1 MSMKRIVMGIALA
14 AFALLAVPRV
24 DAQAQELHQKLA
36 AAKQAAAQNQKA
48 LRSYSWLEKTEL
60 SLKGEVKNTKVDMC
74 KYGPDGKVQK
84 TPVVEPAPAEK
95 KRGLRG
101 KVVAKKTGEMKEELE
116 AAVALVQQYVPPSP
130 DLMQVVMNAGTASIS
145 QAGPGAA
152 SLKFPGYVKKGD
164 ALTLTFDSTVKALR
178 QMEVNTWLD
187 EPENAVNL
195 KVTMQSMA
203 DGISYPGTIV
213 FALPKRQLEVKI
225 TKSNYQKIA
234 Q

>member
-1 MSMKRIVMGIALA
+1 
-14 AFALLAVPRV
+14 
-24 DAQAQELHQKLA
+24 
-36 AAKQAAAQNQKA
+36 
-48 LRSYSWLEKTEL
+48 LRPTSFGDER
-60 SLKGEVKNTKVDMC
+60 GR
-74 KYGPDGKVQK
+74 GFVQ
-84 TPVVEPAPAEK
+84 
-95 KRGLRG
+95 
-101 KVVAKKTGEMKEELE
+101 
-116 AAVALVQQYVPPSP
+116 
-130 DLMQVVMNAGTASIS
+130 
-145 QAGPGAA
+145 
-152 SLKFPGYVKKGD
+152 VKKGD

-195 KVTMQSMA
+195 TMQSMS

>member
-1 MSMKRIVMGIALA
+1 MSVPSSRPIQMDMARERNRVWWA
-14 AFALLAVPRV
+14 A
-24 DAQAQELHQKLA
+24 
-36 AAKQAAAQNQKA
+36 
-48 LRSYSWLEKTEL
+48 SCS
-60 SLKGEVKNTKVDMC
+60 
-74 KYGPDGKVQK
+74 
-84 TPVVEPAPAEK
+84 
-95 KRGLRG
+95 
-101 KVVAKKTGEMKEELE
+101 
-116 AAVALVQQYVPPSP
+116 ALVQQYVPPSP

-164 ALTLTFDSTVKALR
+164 ALTLTFASTVKALR

-187 EPENAVNL
+187 ESEKAVNL
-195 KVTMQSMA
+195 KVTMQSMS

-213 FALPKRQLEVKI
+213 FALPKRQLEVQI